1 LSVAF
6 ELNFLT
12 AIVNEALIVIA
23 FAVGLEKHRKAIDS
37 KHAVVLRVV
46 DHFDFLDIVLRKL
59 RTLPIRFCEQGHS
72 FTVERLISRTLNE
85 LPIDLVMHHQL

>member
-1 LSVAF
+1 LWLGLLLRLSETNRVYTLVALILLKLLLSNLSVAF

-59 RTLPIRFCEQGHS
+59 RTLSI
-72 FTVERLISRTLNE
+72 
-85 LPIDLVMHHQL
+85 